1 MESFNEEKQKI
12 QQSIYLEFF
21 SLPWIVRLRFP
32 KSNFEADHQHL
43 LDRKVFYVDML
54 DILHRVPS
62 ATCSLRFC
70 FPSPTLPMPSVHHS
84 VPRFSARMVYRDY
97 ESMEEQSV
105 FEKDPSKQDTS
116 TQSPL
121 PQEKMSGLPW
131 YGGYCFISACNLGCR
146 WLQVWTKTWNS
157 RAHYRACFHAC
168 PGYDS
173 EFSPF
178 FVCTWLC
185 VGLQSIWCCSFPFMV
200 YIWRFQRKVRYA
212 RILLTRGIYIYL
224 K

>member
-12 QQSIYLEFF
+12 QQSIYLGFF

-62 ATCSLRFC
+62 ATCSPRFC
-70 FPSPTLPMPSVHHS
+70 FPSPILPMPSVYHS

-105 FEKDPSKQDTS
+105 FEKDPSKRDTS

-121 PQEKMSGLPW
+121 SLEKKCRVHRDAVDIVL
-131 YGGYCFISACNLGCR
+131 YLLVTLVAGGYKFG
-146 WLQVWTKTWNS
+146 QK
-157 RAHYRACFHAC
+157 
-168 PGYDS
+168 
-173 EFSPF
+173 
-178 FVCTWLC
+178 
-185 VGLQSIWCCSFPFMV
+185 
-200 YIWRFQRKVRYA
+200 
-212 RILLTRGIYIYL
+212 RGIRARTTAFVPTHAQATIPNFLLFSSVFDFVLVCEVFGVLPFLSWCISGVSKEKFAMQGFYLPEVFTYI
-224 K
+224 

>member
-70 FPSPTLPMPSVHHS
+70 FPSPTLPMLSVHHS

-97 ESMEEQSV
+97 ASMEEQSV
-105 FEKDPSKQDTS
+105 FEKDPSKRDTS

-121 PQEKMSGLPW
+121 SLEKKCRVHRDAVDIVL
-131 YGGYCFISACNLGCR
+131 YLLVTLVAGGYKFGQKRGI
-146 WLQVWTKTWNS
+146 
-157 RAHYRACFHAC
+157 RARTTALVSTHAQATIPDFC
-168 PGYDS
+168 
-173 EFSPF
+173 PF

-200 YIWRFQRKVRYA
+200 IIWRFQRKVHYA
-212 RILLTRGIYIYL
+212 RILLTIYIYL

>member
-157 RAHYRACFHAC
+157 RLFPRMPRLRFRIFSFFRLYLTLCWFAKYLVLFISFH
-168 PGYDS
+168 GVYL
-173 EFSPF
+173 PF
-178 FVCTWLC
+178 PKKNSLC
-185 VGLQSIWCCSFPFMV
+185 
-200 YIWRFQRKVRYA
+200 
-212 RILLTRGIYIYL
+212 
-224 K
+224 